1 MLPITGIVLP
11 FEERSEKCIQSKLG
25 YARCV
30 GSASPLISTLVGN
43 PHQCPHDDRPNDDH
57 AYHHG
62 DQVHVVQISV
72 HQSASAWYQ
81 LIRERGLGR
90 ARETDLP
97 KPLRPTTTP
106 FVVLFKFSERNLK
119 AWVVLRAGVLAD
131 PIKNR
136 ASASERPALPGVHC
150 CANAN
155 GHDRQGAR
163 TSGVAQV
170 EPVAVRDGTIAHVT
184 FT

>member
-106 FVVLFKFSERNLK
+106 FVVL
-119 AWVVLRAGVLAD
+119 RAGFWRTPL
-131 PIKNR
+131 NR

-170 EPVAVRDGTIAHVT
+170 EPVAVP
-184 FT
+184 